1 MDIAEQRLHAALAH
15 IPAPTRAK
23 LWQYTQGLLR
33 WNQAYNLTAIR
44 DPEAIVSRHLLDS
57 ASIVEEVRGRLLD
70 VGTGAGLPGM
80 VLAIL
85 RPQMEVTLLDSN
97 GKKIR
102 FLRQMVS
109 ELALAHVQV
118 VQARVEDPD
127 TQLYDTISSRAF
139 ASLRDMAE
147 GCLHRLAPGGRL
159 LAMKGKYPAD
169 ELQQL
174 PAHLQVQVQRL
185 QVAHL
190 DEERH
195 LIILS
200 RVGDER

>member
-1 MDIAEQRLHAALAH
+1 MDVAKHRLETALAD

-23 LWQYTQGLLR
+23 LWQYIEGLLR

-44 DPEAIVSRHLLDS
+44 DPEAIVSRHILDS
-57 ASIVEEVRGRLLD
+57 ASIVDAVRGRLLD

-109 ELALAHVQV
+109 ELALPCVQV
-118 VQARVEDPD
+118 VQARVEETD
-127 TQLYDTISSRAF
+127 TQTYDTISSRAF

-147 GCLHRLAPGGRL
+147 ACRHRLAPGGRL
-159 LAMKGKYPAD
+159 LAMKGKYPAA
-169 ELQQL
+169 ELQEL
-174 PAHLQVQVQRL
+174 PADLQMQVQRL
-185 QVAHL
+185 QVAYL

-200 RVGDER
+200 RAGDER